1 MEKYL
6 ERISESEK
14 DMAVFK
20 CHYAQYK
27 FAKTYVL
34 GKTVLDAG
42 CGNGYGAYYLSGWA
56 DRIIGLDISAEAVT
70 FAQAHHQREN
80 IQYVRGNGASLPF
93 HDHSFDMI
101 CSFEVIEH
109 IPDYSGFLAEMER
122 TLKPGGMTVISTPNK
137 KISFSPGK
145 TSANPY
151 HLHEFSAE
159 DFNDLLRPHFR
170 GVTLYGQK
178 GSEKLK
184 EVFRGNRFKRLLAK
198 IDFLGVHRF
207 LSEKVYEK
215 WARILGFAIQK
226 DITEDDY
233 FFVDSKI
240 DTVEQLIAVCKKD
253 Q

>member
-1 MEKYL
+1 MMKYL
-6 ERISESEK
+6 ERISEKEK

-20 CHYAQYK
+20 CHHAQYK
-27 FAKTYVL
+27 FTKDYVFRQ
-34 GKTVLDAG
+34 TVLDAG
-42 CGNGYGAYYLSGWA
+42 CGNGYGAYYLSRWA
-56 DRIIGLDISAEAVT
+56 ERVIGLDISAEAIT
-70 FAQAHHQREN
+70 YAQAHHQREN
-80 IQYVRGNGASLPF
+80 IQYVRGHCALLPF
-93 HDHSFDMI
+93 HDHTFDMI

-122 TLKPGGMTVISTPNK
+122 TLKPGGMAVISTPNK
-137 KISFSPGK
+137 QMSFSPVK

-159 DFNDLLRPHFR
+159 DFKDLLRPHFR

-184 EVFRGNRFKRLLAK
+184 EVFQGNRFKRFLAK

-207 LSEKVYEK
+207 LPEKVYEK

-233 FFVDSKI
+233 FFVNSEI
-240 DTVEQLIAVCKKD
+240 DTAEQLVAVCKKE
-253 Q
+253 